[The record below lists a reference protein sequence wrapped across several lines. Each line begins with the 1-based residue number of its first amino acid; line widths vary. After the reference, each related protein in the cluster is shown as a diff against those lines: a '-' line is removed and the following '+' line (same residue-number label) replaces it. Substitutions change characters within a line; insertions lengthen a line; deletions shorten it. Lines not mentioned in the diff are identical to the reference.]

1 MILIF
6 GGISHFIDETKE
18 RNANR
23 EIEKAREK
31 ERDGENRERF
41 EIQVRDKF
49 GKGNLN
55 GRDKWTDFECSNVYI
70 VV

>member
-1 MILIF
+1 MIFAIRLTIAETVVYLQKQHFDFWIWLLILIF

-31 ERDGENRERF
+31 ERDG
-41 EIQVRDKF
+41 
-49 GKGNLN
+49 GKP
-55 GRDKWTDFECSNVYI
+55 RTI
-70 VV
+70 